1 VAIET
6 DPAPPRPKMYT
17 VEEVADL
24 CHCGKDYI
32 YILTRERVVPFAKI
46 GRRLLFSEDHL
57 RALIQYFERPAV
69 KR

>member
-6 DPAPPRPKMYT
+6 DPAPPGPKLYT

-24 CHCGKDYI
+24 CRCGKDYI
-32 YILTRERVVPFAKI
+32 YDLTRERVVPFARI
-46 GRRLLFSEDHL
+46 GRRVLFSEDHL
-57 RALIQYFERPAV
+57 RTLIAHFERPAV

>member
-1 VAIET
+1 
-6 DPAPPRPKMYT
+6 MYT
-17 VEEVADL
+17 VQEVAEY
-24 CHCGKDYI
+24 CHCSEDYI